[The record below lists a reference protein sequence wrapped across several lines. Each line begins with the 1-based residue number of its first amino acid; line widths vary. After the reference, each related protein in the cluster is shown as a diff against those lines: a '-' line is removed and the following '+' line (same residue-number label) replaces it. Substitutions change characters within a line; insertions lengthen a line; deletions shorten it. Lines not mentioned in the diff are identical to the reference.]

1 MALTAEA
8 FDQIVNSLKS
18 DCGRRFNE
26 KRHKPRVGVRG
37 RVQIVQIRP
46 DGSIEP
52 PLEVWVRDVSINGIG
67 ILHNKPLAKG
77 SQFEAHFFRQD
88 DVPLILT
95 YVVAHHKSV
104 VKGLYTIGAHLVGV
118 DDSKCSERGLMN

>member
-37 RVQIVQIRP
+37 RVQVVPIRP
-46 DGSIEP
+46 DGTIEAGF
-52 PLEVWVRDVSINGIG
+52 EVWVRDVSISGIG
-67 ILHNKPLAKG
+67 ILHSKPMPRGA
-77 SQFEAHFFRQD
+77 QFEAHFSRQD
-88 DVPLILT
+88 DVPLVLT
-95 YVVAHHKSV
+95 YVVAHYKSV

-118 DDSKCSERGLMN
+118 DDSKCAQRGLMN